1 MNLDAYLRRIGYD
14 GPLEP
19 SIEVLDAIAYRH
31 ATHIAFE
38 NLDPFSGQPVQLAPD
53 AIERK
58 LVDAGRGGYCF
69 EHNLLLAQALR
80 TVGFYVSGLAARVLW
95 TQPDDAITA
104 RSHMLLR
111 VEMEQGTRLVD
122 VGFGGSTLTT
132 SLALTDG
139 DEQPTPHEPFRL
151 LQRDGDW
158 WMQVRLPDRWATLY
172 RFDLQRQYPV
182 DYEASNYFLSTHPT
196 SHFVTGLRVARP
208 VDGGRHAL
216 RDRELSFHRLGGD
229 SERRTLHD
237 VDELRDVLEG
247 TFDIRVPQ
255 ASQLQARLAGLFPG

>member
-14 GPLEP
+14 GPLQP
-19 SIEVLDAIAYRH
+19 NVEVLDALAFRH
-31 ATHIAFE
+31 ATSIAFE
-38 NLDPFSGQPVQLAPD
+38 NLDPFAGQAVELAPD

-69 EHNLLLAQALR
+69 EHNLLLAQALAA
-80 TVGFYVSGLAARVLW
+80 VGFDVSGLAARVLW

-111 VEMEQGTRLVD
+111 VDMEQGTRLVD

-132 SLALTDG
+132 SLALRDG
-139 DEQPTPHEPFRL
+139 DEQATPHEPFRL

-158 WMQVRLPDRWATLY
+158 RMQVRLPDRWATLY

-182 DYEASNYFLSTHPT
+182 DYEASNYFLSTHPA

-208 VDGGRHAL
+208 VAGGRHAL
-216 RDRELSFHRLGGD
+216 RDRELSFHRLGGE
-229 SERRTLHD
+229 SERRTLQD

-247 TFDIRVPQ
+247 TFGIRVPQ
-255 ASQLQARLAGLFPG
+255 SPRLEARLAGLFPG